1 LQNGFAALHP
11 CKDVILLLSPSL
23 TLALKKS
30 QILFRVIIGFIYN
43 LMVIESLLDL
53 KGTILPFTAEVKV
66 QGAPYGNI

>member
-53 KGTILPFTAEVKV
+53 KGTIPFTAEVKV